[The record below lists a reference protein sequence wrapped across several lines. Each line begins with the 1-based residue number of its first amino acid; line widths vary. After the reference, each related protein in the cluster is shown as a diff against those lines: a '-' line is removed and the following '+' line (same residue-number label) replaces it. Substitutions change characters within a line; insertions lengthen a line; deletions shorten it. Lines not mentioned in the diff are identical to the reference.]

1 MPRVYVVQQAR
12 LSKHRRVCV
21 TCGAEVQRFETY
33 RYAEPRTGP
42 RLVWCYRHMPKRS
55 QLSASKLGAVWDAID
70 DFDSGTY
77 TNVEDLQA
85 AIEEIKSI
93 ATQVQEEYEDSLQN
107 MVTTEGPIPEAMQQ
121 NIDFLEAYAAD
132 LENLDYSEA
141 KTDEDVREE
150 VEFMV
155 AREMLDEERID
166 YSDGQLMDADLRGE
180 LITEHLDASVFEA
193 QVNERCE
200 EVINAS
206 LVEVLLAAQEVVESL
221 EG

>member
-1 MPRVYVVQQAR
+1 VVLR
-12 LSKHRRVCV
+12 SSGSR
-21 TCGAEVQRFETY
+21 
-33 RYAEPRTGP
+33 RTGTP
-42 RLVWCYRHMPKRS
+42 NR
-55 QLSASKLGAVWDAID
+55 AVWDAID

-206 LVEVLLAAQEVVESL
+206 LVEVLLAAQEVVESF